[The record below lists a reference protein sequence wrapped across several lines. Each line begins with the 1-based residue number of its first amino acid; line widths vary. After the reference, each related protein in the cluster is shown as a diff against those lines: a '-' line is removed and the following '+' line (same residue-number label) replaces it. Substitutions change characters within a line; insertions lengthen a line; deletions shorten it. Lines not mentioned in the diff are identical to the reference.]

1 MADAAHRASL
11 LLAPLQT
18 PTLTFTKSQGHH
30 RLPRLE
36 QHTAGQGS
44 GSLAGSRQ
52 PQMDSSAALQEGR
65 GETTTNGEMFKVLL
79 SIAVISH
86 DPAKPRMLVGGS
98 PSRKVSQDAAWSRW
112 DGE

>member
-1 MADAAHRASL
+1 MADTAHHASL
-11 LLAPLQT
+11 PPAPLQT

-30 RLPRLE
+30 QLPGLE

-52 PQMDSSAALQEGR
+52 PQMDSSAALREGR
-65 GETTTNGEMFKVLL
+65 GETTTNGERFKVLL

-86 DPAKPRMLVGGS
+86 DPATPGMLVGAS
-98 PSRKVSQDAAWSRW
+98 PSRKVPQDAAWSRW